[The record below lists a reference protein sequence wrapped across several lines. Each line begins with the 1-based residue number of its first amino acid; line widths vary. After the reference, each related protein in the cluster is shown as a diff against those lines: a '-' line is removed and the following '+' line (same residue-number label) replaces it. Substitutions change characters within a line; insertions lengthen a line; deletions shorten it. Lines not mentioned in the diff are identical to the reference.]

1 MPHHDLVVVGCGP
14 VGAVAG
20 NLAGRAGLSTL
31 VLDRATEVFALPRA
45 IHFDAQI
52 MRILQQA
59 GVADEVAA
67 DTRVWAR
74 SSFYGADGKLN
85 RVHDWPRERPLG
97 WDEHYLFYQ
106 PTFEAVLRAGLGR
119 HPHVDVALGAE
130 LLELHQYDGHV
141 ELELR
146 DTRTD
151 ERSRVSASYVIGA
164 DGASS
169 RVRGALG
176 ITLDDNGFDEPWL
189 VVDLLTDVEIGEPDE
204 SEMFCDPRRPATRV
218 PGPGRHH
225 RWEFMLLPGEDPAH
239 MQRPEVIEELLR
251 PWVALE
257 QVEIVRAAVY
267 RFHALVARRWQDR
280 RVFLAGDAAHQT
292 PPFLGQ
298 GMCHGVRD
306 VQNLVWKVAAV
317 LRGAPPALLD
327 SYEAERAPHVRQII
341 DMAVTAG
348 RDICLLDADAA
359 VERDRRV
366 REAAASGALPRTT
379 FQGMPPL
386 HGGLFTTT
394 PGAGELLPQPM
405 VRVGD
410 RPPVRLDDLLPDG
423 AVVLA
428 VGPVDPGTDLGLPVL
443 DVAPA
448 TASPADPRVRSGE
461 VLPDWFARHGA
472 RYAVVRPDRYVH
484 ATAATVEAIAGFA
497 RRLTGTE
504 VTADS

>member
-20 NLAGRAGLSTL
+20 NLAGRAGVSTL
-31 VLDRATEVFALPRA
+31 VLDRATAVFALPRA
-45 IHFDAQI
+45 IHFDAQV

-59 GVADEVAA
+59 GVADEVAR

-74 SSFYGADGKLN
+74 SSFYGADGLLN

-106 PTFEAVLRAGLGR
+106 PTFEGVLRSGLAR
-119 HPHVDVALGAE
+119 HPNVDVALGTE
-130 LLELHQYDGHV
+130 LVGLHQHDEHV

-146 DTRTD
+146 DAGTGAP
-151 ERSRVSASYVIGA
+151 SRVTASYVVGA

-176 ITLDDNGFDEPWL
+176 VPLDDDGFDEPWL
-189 VVDLLTDVEIGEPDE
+189 VVDLLTDLEIGEPDA

-225 RWEFMLLPGEDPAH
+225 RWEFMLLPGEDPAQ
-239 MQRPEVIEELLR
+239 MQRPEVIATLLR
-251 PWVALE
+251 PWVALD

-267 RFHALVARRWQDR
+267 RFHALVARRWRDR

-306 VQNLVWKVAAV
+306 VHNLLWKISAV
-317 LRGAPPALLD
+317 LRGAPQALLD
-327 SYEAERAPHVRQII
+327 SYETERAPHVREII
-341 DMAVTAG
+341 DMAVAAG
-348 RDICLLDADAA
+348 HDICLLDADAA

-366 REAAASGALPRTT
+366 RAAAASGALPRTT

-386 HGGLFTTT
+386 HGGLFSST
-394 PGAGELLPQPM
+394 PGAGELFPQPM
-405 VRVGD
+405 VQLGD
-410 RPPVRLDDLLPDG
+410 RPAVRLDDVLPDG
-423 AVVLA
+423 PVVLTTT
-428 VGPVDPGTDLGLPVL
+428 PVAPGTDWGLTVL

-448 TASPADPRVRSGE
+448 TAAPTDPGLRSGTL
-461 VLPDWFARHGA
+461 LPDWFARHDA
-472 RYAVVRPDRYVH
+472 RFAVLRPDRYVH
-484 ATAATVEAIAGFA
+484 GTAATADDVAALVAPVVVAA
-497 RRLTGTE
+497 RAVRR
-504 VTADS
+504 